1 MIKKYGG
8 GWDGGWGWVED
19 WNGMEKGAPP
29 EIPEDTIPTQSA
41 DTRSTGSPVSC
52 FIISNQQI
60 KLIMALDSS
69 FASIDGFFFI
79 VFF

>member
-41 DTRSTGSPVSC
+41 DTRSTGSLLVVLCPVSSLA
-52 FIISNQQI
+52 INKSN
-60 KLIMALDSS
+60 
-69 FASIDGFFFI
+69 
-79 VFF
+79 